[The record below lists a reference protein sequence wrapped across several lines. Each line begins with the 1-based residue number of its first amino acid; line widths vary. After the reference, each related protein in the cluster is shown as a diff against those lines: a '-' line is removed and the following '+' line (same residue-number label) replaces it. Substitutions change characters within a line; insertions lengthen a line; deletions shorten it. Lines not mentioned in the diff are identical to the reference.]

1 MLHPGCPDHP
11 IKKTTFRLGRFIME
25 NEREDA
31 KENKIILLTIK
42 NVVYPINTDVIYR
55 VASLSG
61 TVEKIVI
68 FKKKFLQVNFN
79 SLNTV
84 NSPTLLLKRFSAVGV
99 DCIARAN
106 SMILAFRKCPTAS
119 GRGL

>member
-1 MLHPGCPDHP
+1 
-11 IKKTTFRLGRFIME
+11 ME

-68 FKKKFLQVNFN
+68 FKKKFLQVNFFIISWN
-79 SLNTV
+79 
-84 NSPTLLLKRFSAVGV
+84 
-99 DCIARAN
+99 IADKAREL
-106 SMILAFRKCPTAS
+106 SEVTFEFQGD
-119 GRGL
+119 GRIR

>member
-1 MLHPGCPDHP
+1 
-11 IKKTTFRLGRFIME
+11 ME

-68 FKKKFLQVNFN
+68 FKKKFLQVNFFIN
-79 SLNTV
+79 IADKAREISGVTFEFQGDGRIRGFGIGKESKRK
-84 NSPTLLLKRFSAVGV
+84 SPRQRYV
-99 DCIARAN
+99 
-106 SMILAFRKCPTAS
+106 
-119 GRGL
+119 

>member
-1 MLHPGCPDHP
+1 
-11 IKKTTFRLGRFIME
+11 ME

-68 FKKKFLQVNFN
+68 FKKKFLQVTLIVMLASNSQIFYWNF
-79 SLNTV
+79 
-84 NSPTLLLKRFSAVGV
+84 
-99 DCIARAN
+99 
-106 SMILAFRKCPTAS
+106 
-119 GRGL
+119 

>member
-1 MLHPGCPDHP
+1 
-11 IKKTTFRLGRFIME
+11 ME

-68 FKKKFLQVNFN
+68 FKKKFLQVTFIVMLASN
-79 SLNTV
+79 SQI
-84 NSPTLLLKRFSAVGV
+84 FY
-99 DCIARAN
+99 
-106 SMILAFRKCPTAS
+106 
-119 GRGL
+119 

>member
-1 MLHPGCPDHP
+1 
-11 IKKTTFRLGRFIME
+11 ME

-68 FKKKFLQVNFN
+68 FKKKFLQVTFFII
-79 SLNTV
+79 SWYIADKAREISGVTFEFQGDGRICGFGIGKKSKRK
-84 NSPTLLLKRFSAVGV
+84 SPRQRYV
-99 DCIARAN
+99 
-106 SMILAFRKCPTAS
+106 
-119 GRGL
+119 

>member
-1 MLHPGCPDHP
+1 MLLPLPQVVY
-11 IKKTTFRLGRFIME
+11 FRLGRFIME

-68 FKKKFLQVNFN
+68 FKKKFLQVTFLIISGWNIADKAREISGVTFEFQGDGRICGFGIGKE
-79 SLNTV
+79 SKRK
-84 NSPTLLLKRFSAVGV
+84 SPRQRYV
-99 DCIARAN
+99 
-106 SMILAFRKCPTAS
+106 
-119 GRGL
+119 

>member
-1 MLHPGCPDHP
+1 
-11 IKKTTFRLGRFIME
+11 ME

-68 FKKKFLQVNFN
+68 FKKKFLQVNFFIIFWN
-79 SLNTV
+79 IADKAREIS
-84 NSPTLLLKRFSAVGV
+84 GV
-99 DCIARAN
+99 TFEFQGD
-106 SMILAFRKCPTAS
+106 
-119 GRGL
+119 GRIR

>member
-1 MLHPGCPDHP
+1 
-11 IKKTTFRLGRFIME
+11 ME

-79 SLNTV
+79 SWNTV
-84 NSPTLLLKRFSAVGV
+84 NVIEIKNF
-99 DCIARAN
+99 
-106 SMILAFRKCPTAS
+106 
-119 GRGL
+119 

>member
-1 MLHPGCPDHP
+1 
-11 IKKTTFRLGRFIME
+11 ME

-68 FKKKFLQVNFN
+68 FKKKFLQVTFIAMPRLQTIRWAIFWNFY
-79 SLNTV
+79 
-84 NSPTLLLKRFSAVGV
+84 
-99 DCIARAN
+99 
-106 SMILAFRKCPTAS
+106 
-119 GRGL
+119 

>member
-1 MLHPGCPDHP
+1 
-11 IKKTTFRLGRFIME
+11 ME

-68 FKKKFLQVNFN
+68 FKKKFLQVIHFYL
-79 SLNTV
+79 SQKYSHEGFELIMTTCDI
-84 NSPTLLLKRFSAVGV
+84 SGLETLRTS
-99 DCIARAN
+99 D
-106 SMILAFRKCPTAS
+106 
-119 GRGL
+119 